1 MSRFKEFL
9 MQGQAEAELLSEI
22 RLPRFEFPFM
32 LRTMTNTEH
41 ESIRKACTTRAKNPR
56 TGQVDREL
64 DQNRYIHMVIA
75 ACVVD
80 PDFNDAELQAHYG
93 VMGAD
98 ALMDKLL
105 LAGEF
110 SELAVAITALNR
122 GITDLGEAV
131 EEAKN

>member
-1 MSRFKEFL
+1 MSKFKEFL
-9 MQGQAEAELLSEI
+9 MQGHPDAELAMEFT
-22 RLPRFEFPFM
+22 LPRFKLPFM
-32 LRTMTNTEH
+32 LRTMTTTEH
-41 ESIRKACTTRAKNPR
+41 EGIRKTCMTRVKNPR
-56 TGQVDREL
+56 TGQIDKEL
-64 DQNRYIHMVIA
+64 DQNRYLHMVIA

-98 ALMDKLL
+98 ALIDALFL
-105 LAGEF
+105 PGELG
-110 SELAVAITALNR
+110 ELAMAVTALNR